1 MKKYT
6 AYDQKVFLAQYGEKY
21 GKRQDGEPDWQE
33 DFDTLEEARAWA
45 DETAA
50 KILRDGNGYN
60 VIKTKRGLDTIEYHE
75 VCVDAVEFDEDGDA
89 IGTECVYTASTL
101 PGEVEEAARESERS
115 YWRYLDYEA
124 DEYHGM

>member
-6 AYDQKVFLAQYGEKY
+6 AYDQRVALVEYGERY
-21 GKRQDGEPDWQE
+21 EKRQDNEPDWQE
-33 DFDTLEEARAWA
+33 DFGTLEEARAWA

-75 VCVDAVEFDEDGDA
+75 VMVERVELDEDGDA
-89 IGTECVYTASTL
+89 VETECVYAVETL
-101 PGEVEEAARESERS
+101 PPDVERAARESERS
-115 YWRYLDYEA
+115 YWRFLDYEA